1 MESINFQ
8 SLFTVERKGVDRFGL
23 PSSIVVY
30 AEMFEAVN
38 AIIDPAVLS
47 VFRKYESSI
56 DYFHFS
62 DQYSGYKPSE

>member
-1 MESINFQ
+1 MQSQNFQ
-8 SLFTVERKGVDRFGL
+8 SLFTVERKGVDKLGL

-47 VFRKYESSI
+47 VFRKYESAI

-62 DQYSGYKPSE
+62 DQYSGCKPSE